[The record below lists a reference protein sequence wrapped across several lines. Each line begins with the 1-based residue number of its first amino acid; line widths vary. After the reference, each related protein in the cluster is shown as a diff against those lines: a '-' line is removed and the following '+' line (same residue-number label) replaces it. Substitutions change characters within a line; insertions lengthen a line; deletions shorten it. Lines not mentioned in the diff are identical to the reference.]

1 MKPKKNPITKASK
14 ELKKIKTI
22 NNKAKGRLMARK
34 KTGKV
39 EIKENCKNTAKSAIS
54 EIQKILKIREVI
66 IKVKRPPQLLNYLNQ
81 PKVQ

>member
-1 MKPKKNPITKASK
+1 
-14 ELKKIKTI
+14 
-22 NNKAKGRLMARK
+22 MARK